1 MLIVLTKEVISRI
14 QLGAE
19 RAVEFLKKYSTQV
32 GEIAKNLEFSYA
44 YLYCLLVLS
53 QAILTMANY
62 LIVKLGLKIPRSFQ
76 EALEILID
84 EDVIPK
90 DFEPQAKAIIE
101 IRDMILHYWNESAHD
116 VIYSI
121 TMDFSSIE
129 EIYNLVKNQVNKVL
143 EKE

>member
-62 LIVKLGLKIPRSFQ
+62 LIVKLGLKIPRSFR

-121 TMDFSSIE
+121 TKDFSSIE

>member
-19 RAVEFLKKYSTQV
+19 RAVEFLKKYITQV

-62 LIVKLGLKIPRSFQ
+62 LIVKLGLKIPRSFR

-121 TMDFSSIE
+121 TKDLSSIE